1 MIMISKIKFR
11 NDVNNFWT
19 ALNDYVSDYT
29 SLTGTGQNPL
39 MIQANLMD
47 MSDEFGDIVKRPY
60 GPTAG
65 NDITNYISGLIGGLF
80 EAVALI
86 ENGVDTTNLT
96 TRVATNVIGGLTQKL
111 QTLNGDW
118 DPSVTTPIFVN
129 IWTAWLD
136 QARAQLAADISA
148 FAQAEQT
155 AMSNSTAFAEAFVD
169 GVFKQYNPIFY

>member
-1 MIMISKIKFR
+1 MISKIKFR

-19 ALNDYVSDYT
+19 DLNDYVSDYT
-29 SLTGTGQNPL
+29 SLTGTGQDPS
-39 MIQANLMD
+39 MVQAKLMD

-65 NDITNYISGLIGGLF
+65 NDITNYISGLISGLF

-86 ENGVDTTNLT
+86 ENEVDTANLT

-111 QTLNGDW
+111 QMLNGDW
-118 DPSVTTPIFVN
+118 PTSVTTPIFVN

-136 QARAQLAADISA
+136 QARAQLAGDITA

-155 AMSNSTAFAEAFVD
+155 AMANSTGFAEAFVG
-169 GVFKQYNPIFY
+169 GVFKQYSPIFY